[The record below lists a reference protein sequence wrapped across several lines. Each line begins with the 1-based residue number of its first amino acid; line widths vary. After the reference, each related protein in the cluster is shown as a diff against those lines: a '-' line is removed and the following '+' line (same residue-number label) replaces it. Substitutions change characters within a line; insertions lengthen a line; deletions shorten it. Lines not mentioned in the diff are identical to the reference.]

1 MWKGMHF
8 VLCKVEL
15 GYFFFFFSFS
25 GWFMVAIVGIYSPKS
40 RLLYPEMELV
50 DTISVSEN

>member
-15 GYFFFFFSFS
+15 VFFFSFS
-25 GWFMVAIVGIYSPKS
+25 GWFMEAIVGIYSPKS

-50 DTISVSEN
+50 DNFCQ

>member
-1 MWKGMHF
+1 MWKGMRF
-8 VLCKVEL
+8 LLCKVEL
-15 GYFFFFFSFS
+15 GFFFFFSFS
-25 GWFMVAIVGIYSPKS
+25 GWFMVAIVRIYSPKS

>member
-15 GYFFFFFSFS
+15 GCFFFSFS

-40 RLLYPEMELV
+40 RLLYPEMEVV